1 MNHQEFIAKHVQE
14 DLLKKGYSPGIA
26 QGGVDKA
33 LEYYRRV
40 SQASSKGRMIDDCLR
55 EGRLWA
61 EKYSSEKPKKVKTA
75 APRGR

>member
-1 MNHQEFIAKHVQE
+1 MNHLEFIEKHVRE
-14 DLLKKGYSPGIA
+14 DLLKKGYTPGIA

-61 EKYSSEKPKKVKTA
+61 EKYSTKQPKSRTTK
-75 APRGR
+75 